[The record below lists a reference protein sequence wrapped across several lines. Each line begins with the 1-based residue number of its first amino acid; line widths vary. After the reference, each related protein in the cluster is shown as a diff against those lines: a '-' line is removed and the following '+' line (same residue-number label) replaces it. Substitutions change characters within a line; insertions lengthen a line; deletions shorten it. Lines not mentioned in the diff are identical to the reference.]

1 MVLVWGWAL
10 CWQEVLAVSAG
21 FGVLVVDNPL
31 RARESGRGAVRPIIA
46 IFHCGVVIV
55 AAATLQQQG
64 WGGLCQ
70 QVMLTIHLSLSL
82 SLSR

>member
-1 MVLVWGWAL
+1 MGPL
-10 CWQEVLAVSAG
+10 LAASEGCGAG
-21 FGVLVVDNPL
+21 FGVLIVDNPQ

-64 WGGLCQ
+64 WGALPA
-70 QVMLTIHLSLSL
+70 VHAHHS
-82 SLSR
+82 SRSSRKTFSY